1 MKFKMMKIG
10 SKSRLGTLCAGLA
23 LALAGGIGWA
33 QQSAEPAKATPYLAP
48 LTGTAALIV
57 GIAAIALLL
66 SAMLSRCLVYKL
78 AGIDTTT
85 KEAPY
90 STTDDRAG
98 L

>member
-1 MKFKMMKIG
+1 MEKNVG
-10 SKSRLGTLCAGLA
+10 SSDRLFRIVLGAGLA
-23 LALAGGIGWA
+23 ALI
-33 QQSAEPAKATPYLAP
+33 YLAP
-48 LTGTAALIV
+48 LTGTAALIA
-57 GIAAIALLL
+57 GIAAVALLL
-66 SAMLSRCLVYKL
+66 SALFSRCLIYKI

>member
-1 MKFKMMKIG
+1 MEKNVG
-10 SKSRLGTLCAGLA
+10 SSDRLFRIVLGAA
-23 LALAGGIGWA
+23 LVALI
-33 QQSAEPAKATPYLAP
+33 YLAP
-48 LTGTAALIV
+48 LTGTAALIT

>member
-1 MKFKMMKIG
+1 MEKNVG
-10 SKSRLGTLCAGLA
+10 SGDRLFR
-23 LALAGGIGWA
+23 I
-33 QQSAEPAKATPYLAP
+33 
-48 LTGTAALIV
+48 IV
-57 GIAAIALLL
+57 GIALAALIYFGHLGETADIVAGLIAAYLLVTAL
-66 SAMLSRCLVYKL
+66 ASRCLAYKM

>member
-1 MKFKMMKIG
+1 MVKNVG
-10 SKSRLGTLCAGLA
+10 SSDRLFRVVVGVA
-23 LALAGGIGWA
+23 LVALI
-33 QQSAEPAKATPYLAP
+33 YLAP
-48 LTGTAALIV
+48 LTGTAALIA

-66 SAMLSRCLVYKL
+66 SAMFSRSLIYKL

-85 KEAPY
+85 EEAPY